1 MDLISIYKGLTVWI
15 YSQVQS
21 GHTGNDASRMVQG
34 RALTAMQL
42 MDARQATCS
51 VNLSYL
57 QALLA
62 NLFFSFRDFV
72 LSCKKLLFWND
83 LGSRMVSD
91 RPILALKVDLF
102 FQSFRLHWFWKSE
115 ESGFAENLTENF
127 QFLVSWQNAKSLR
140 KMAPIFCFSLILG
153 VFSHL
158 VGKGTSLTGVKELIS
173 LFNFSS
179 SFPAREENYDDKCF

>member
-1 MDLISIYKGLTVWI
+1 M
-15 YSQVQS
+15 QS
-21 GHTGNDASRMVQG
+21 GHTGNYASRMVQG

-51 VNLSYL
+51 MNLSYL

-83 LGSRMVSD
+83 LGSRMVLD

-102 FQSFRLHWFWKSE
+102 FQSFRLH
-115 ESGFAENLTENF
+115 
-127 QFLVSWQNAKSLR
+127 
-140 KMAPIFCFSLILG
+140 
-153 VFSHL
+153 
-158 VGKGTSLTGVKELIS
+158 
-173 LFNFSS
+173 
-179 SFPAREENYDDKCF
+179 